1 MSKDHSIQINK
12 QTQKN
17 RENMGISEIIEKSTS
32 AHLSDEMSKLINEL
46 ILTQDCMNDALKCMS
61 GIQTSHLHIEIKAS
75 TEVIKE
81 FAQLGCITHEP
92 SHISP
97 YHWLMIR
104 EEVDGAILNITI
116 AGTEMQLQQVW
127 IETQTH

>member
-1 MSKDHSIQINK
+1 
-12 QTQKN
+12 
-17 RENMGISEIIEKSTS
+17 MGITEIIEKSTS

-46 ILTQDCMNDALKCMS
+46 ILTQDCMKDALKCMS

-104 EEVDGAILNITI
+104 EEIDGAILNITI